1 MQQES
6 FSIQATWS
14 DLMRN
19 AIIIILTL
27 LFSTSIAPQA
37 VLLPSNVIADS
48 ESAIGTWTLSI
59 NPAQGQCMAKIS
71 SAWSPTSNWIIAEEN
86 QFTDIDAGTV
96 RLEVDCEDGSFNH
109 TSAIQPDIGN
119 STEVLLEHSWNGTLV
134 NISGANSLSWWNQN
148 GSIDS
153 DTDSVGTLLNESGWL
168 LISNDY
174 GQLLTSEMNSS
185 VAGVG
190 FFNHSFETSITDLV
204 RIIHKNSGYII
215 YEQANEGWL
224 NFSLP
229 LLDLGEEWSVIFNNQ
244 QSNISESLG
253 HWLNN
258 TTPPTSKGQAIL
270 EFMEAPLPGSDFEIN
285 WSAQHLFGTGMGSTL
300 LPSWGLPLETQID
313 LYLQGEESAFTDLLN
328 SSSWFES
335 LDGLCCSL
343 DGIDLNSPQGI
354 RVEGFIENDG
364 SWGWYEN
371 GSLAAQRNHVPHAL
385 LTLILN
391 DDARQSTPIQVLLP
405 STWEYR
411 SSSDESWVSGS
422 PNNFTIS
429 RDLSGLSGGFIIS
442 IGENTAP
449 QVSTQL
455 EGYQAWDLPI
465 NVTSSSSD
473 HGLGSLDCSWEF
485 TAGDNIP
492 HQFSQSNFLLNASEI
507 SGWQSGQQVNFS
519 HTCSDFHEIQASAEG
534 HIVFDG
540 DLPWIKNST
549 SNVSCDGS
557 SIAVVDIMQ
566 CDEIAV
572 VAGERIYLQT
582 AATDNTSSASVHWF
596 SNKSVGWNEAGALAS
611 IVFHQGTE
619 VNQVGMSIE
628 ERQGQRNTSH
638 HSLTIEVKDEV
649 GHIVKKTW
657 NVEVLDGTGPI
668 IKPRLWIEGAGLMT
682 PSNQPITGENIWLN
696 ISESFDDISA
706 ATNVIYTI
714 SLDDEVISER
724 NGVSFDSAINTSL
737 PEMSVGN
744 HRILVEAIDEAGN
757 IAKYNLDVQIHPQD
771 IVALKVLDIQ
781 HPDDGVRPGAYEII
795 IKVVNEGSRS
805 GLMRLCIGSDCLE
818 RMMPTA
824 TPYGPG
830 EDEITMIW
838 NADDDEVLKLTVEWE
853 NTAGEWESYA
863 IITGVT
869 ADEPWTT
876 IEIFAFWV
884 FAIVLGGVIIT
895 MMRKAK
901 V

>member
-1 MQQES
+1 
-6 FSIQATWS
+6 
-14 DLMRN
+14 MRN

-27 LFSTSIAPQA
+27 LFSTSIVPQV
-37 VLLPSNVIADS
+37 VLQPSRTIADS
-48 ESAIGTWTLSI
+48 ESSIGTWGVSI
-59 NPAQGQCMAKIS
+59 NPTQGQCMAKIS
-71 SAWSPTSNWIIAEEN
+71 SAWSPTSNWIFAEEN

-153 DTDSVGTLLNESGWL
+153 DTDSVETLLNESGWL

-185 VAGVG
+185 VADVG
-190 FFNHSFETSITDLV
+190 FNNISFETSIADLV

-215 YEQANEGWL
+215 YAQANDGWL
-224 NFSLP
+224 NSSIP
-229 LLDLGEEWSVIFNNQ
+229 LLDAGEEWSVTLNNQ
-244 QSNISESLG
+244 QSIITESLG
-253 HWLNN
+253 NWLNN
-258 TTPPTSKGQAIL
+258 TTSSANKGQAIL
-270 EFMEAPLPGSDFEIN
+270 EFMEAPLPGSDFEID

-313 LYLQGEESAFTDLLN
+313 LYLQGDESAFTDLLN

-343 DGIDLNSPQGI
+343 DGVDLNSPQGI
-354 RVEGFIENDG
+354 SVEGFIENDG

-371 GSLAAQRNHVPHAL
+371 GSLAAQRNYVPHAL

-391 DDARQSTPIQVLLP
+391 DDARQSTPIQVRLP

-455 EGYQAWDLPI
+455 AGYQAWDLPI
-465 NVTSSSSD
+465 NITSSSSD
-473 HGLGSLDCSWEF
+473 HGLGSLDCIWEF
-485 TAGDNIP
+485 IAEDNIS
-492 HQFSQSNFLLNASEI
+492 HQFSQSNFILNASEI
-507 SGWQSGQQVNFS
+507 SGWQSGQQVNFI
-519 HTCSDFHEIQASAEG
+519 HTCSDYYEIEASEEG
-534 HIVFDG
+534 NIVLDG
-540 DLPWIKNST
+540 DLPWVQNST
-549 SNVSCDGS
+549 SNVSCDGAN
-557 SIAVVDIMQ
+557 IAVVDIMQ

-582 AATDNTSSASVHWF
+582 AAIDNTSSTSVHWF
-596 SNKSVGWNEAGALAS
+596 SNKSKGWNEAGALAS

-619 VNQVGMSIE
+619 VNQVGMSVE

-638 HSLTIEVKDEV
+638 HSLTIEVKDGV
-649 GHIVKKTW
+649 GHLVKKTW

-668 IKPRLWIEGAGLMT
+668 IKPRLWIEDVGLVT
-682 PSNQPITGENIWLN
+682 PSNQPRTGENLWLN

-706 ATNVIYTI
+706 AANVIYTI
-714 SLDDEVISER
+714 SLDDEIISER
-724 NGVSFDSAINTSL
+724 AGVSFASAINTSL
-737 PEMSVGN
+737 PEMPVGN
-744 HRILVEAIDEAGN
+744 HRILIEATDEAGN
-757 IAKYNLDVQIHPQD
+757 VGKYNLDIQIHPLD
-771 IVALKVLDIQ
+771 IVALKVLDVQ
-781 HPDDGVRPGAYEII
+781 HPDDGVRPGAYEIV
-795 IKVVNEGSRS
+795 IKVVNEGSR
-805 GLMRLCIGSDCLE
+805 GGWMRVCIGSDCVE

-830 EDEITMIW
+830 EDEITLIW
-838 NADDDEVLKLTVEWE
+838 NADDDEVLELTVEWE

-876 IEIFAFWV
+876 IETFAFWI
-884 FAIVLGGVIIT
+884 FAIVLGGIVII
-895 MMRKAK
+895 MMRKANP
-901 V
+901 

>member
-1 MQQES
+1 
-6 FSIQATWS
+6 
-14 DLMRN
+14 MRN
-19 AIIIILTL
+19 AIIILFTL
-27 LFSTSIAPQA
+27 LFSTSIAPQV
-37 VLLPSNVIADS
+37 VLQPTKAIADS
-48 ESAIGTWTLSI
+48 ESSIGTWDLSI
-59 NPAQGQCMAKIS
+59 NPTQGQCMAKIS

-153 DTDSVGTLLNESGWL
+153 DTDSVETLLNESGWL

-185 VAGVG
+185 VADVG

-215 YEQANEGWL
+215 YAQANEGWL

-229 LLDLGEEWSVIFNNQ
+229 LLDLGEEWSVIHNNQ
-244 QSNISESLG
+244 QSNIIENLG
-253 HWLNN
+253 NWLNN
-258 TTPPTSKGQAIL
+258 TTPSASKGQAIL
-270 EFMEAPLPGSDFEIN
+270 EFMEAPLPGSDFEIE

-313 LYLQGEESAFTDLLN
+313 LYLQGDESAFTNLLN

-335 LDGLCCSL
+335 LDGLCCSM
-343 DGIDLNSPQGI
+343 DGVDLNSPQGI
-354 RVEGFIENDG
+354 SIEGFIENDG
-364 SWGWYEN
+364 QWGWNEN
-371 GSLAAQRNHVPHAL
+371 GNLAAQRNHVPYAL

-391 DDARQSTPIQVLLP
+391 DDARQSTPIQVRLP

-411 SSSDESWVSGS
+411 SSSDESWIDGN

-455 EGYQAWDLPI
+455 DGYQAWDLPI
-465 NVTSSSSD
+465 NITSSSSD
-473 HGLGSLDCSWEF
+473 HGLGSLNCIWEF
-485 TAGDNIP
+485 IAEDNIS
-492 HQFSQSNFLLNASEI
+492 HHFSQSSFILNASEI

-519 HTCSDFHEIQASAEG
+519 HTCSDYYEIEASAEG
-534 HIVFDG
+534 NIILDG
-540 DLPWIKNST
+540 DLPWIQNST
-549 SNVSCDGS
+549 SNVSCDGAK
-557 SIAVVDIMQ
+557 ITVVDIMQ

-572 VAGERIYLQT
+572 VAGERVYLQT
-582 AATDNTSSASVHWF
+582 AAIDNTSSTSVHWF
-596 SNKSVGWNEAGALAS
+596 SNKSEGWNEAGSLAS

-619 VNQVGMSIE
+619 VNQVGMSVE

-638 HSLTIEVKDEV
+638 HSLTIEVKDGV
-649 GHIVKKTW
+649 GHLVKKTW
-657 NVEVLDGTGPI
+657 NVEVFDGTGPI
-668 IKPRLWIEGAGLMT
+668 IKPRLWIEDVGLMT
-682 PSNQPITGENIWLN
+682 PSNQPRAGESLWLN

-706 ATNVIYTI
+706 AANVIYTI
-714 SLDDEVISER
+714 SLDDEILPEKA
-724 NGVSFDSAINTSL
+724 GVSFASAINTSL
-737 PEMSVGN
+737 PEMSIGN
-744 HRILVEAIDEAGN
+744 HRILIEAIDEAGN
-757 IAKYNLDVQIHPQD
+757 VAKYNLDIQIHPLD
-771 IVALKVLDIQ
+771 IVSLKVLDVQ
-781 HPDDGVRPGAYEII
+781 HPEDGIRPGAYEII
-795 IKVVNEGSRS
+795 IKVVNEGSR
-805 GLMRLCIGSDCLE
+805 GGQMRLCIGSDCIE

-830 EDEITMIW
+830 EDEITLIW
-838 NADDDEVLKLTVEWE
+838 NADDDEVLELTVEWE

-863 IITGVT
+863 IRTGVT

-876 IEIFAFWV
+876 IETFAFWI
-884 FAIVLGGVIIT
+884 FAIVLGGVVII
-895 MMRKAK
+895 MMRKANL
-901 V
+901 